1 MADDSDEKEVLAALD
16 KEASEYL
23 KVYPPPDPSPRAVR

>member
-1 MADDSDEKEVLAALD
+1 MADDSDDKEVLAALD

-23 KVYPPPDPSPRAVR
+23 KVYAPPRP